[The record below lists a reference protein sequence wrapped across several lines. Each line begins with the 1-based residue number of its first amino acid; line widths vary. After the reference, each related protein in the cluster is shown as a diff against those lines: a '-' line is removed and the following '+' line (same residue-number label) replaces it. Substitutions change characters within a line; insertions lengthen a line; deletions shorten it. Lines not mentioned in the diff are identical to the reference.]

1 VIDAYLRP
9 WSGEAVRHL
18 PEGARDPLEV
28 RWAGVAADNRW
39 NAAGQPT
46 LYLAKDRSVALAE
59 MARHF
64 RDERTPELA
73 RHAHR
78 RQVFRFRLTLQR
90 TLDLRD
96 PAVCGAL
103 SISDAPYRFLHKPAA
118 RATAQ
123 FLRELTPAEALFVP
137 SMAFLDHPET
147 WVLVVFLD
155 KLPADLRSFISA
167 VAPEGLF
174 AIEP

>member
-18 PEGARDPLEV
+18 PEQARDPLDV
-28 RWAGVAADNRW
+28 RWAGIATDNRW
-39 NAAGQPT
+39 NVAGQPT
-46 LYLAKDRSVALAE
+46 LYLAKDRAVALAE

-73 RHAHR
+73 RRAHR
-78 RQVFRFRLTLQR
+78 RQVFRFSLTLQR

-96 PAVCGAL
+96 PAVCAAL
-103 SISDAPYRFLHKPAA
+103 SISDAPQRFLHQPAA

-137 SMAFLDHPET
+137 SMAYLDQPEA
-147 WVLVVFLD
+147 WVLVVFLE
-155 KLPADLRSFISA
+155 KLPADLRSFVSG
-167 VAPEGLF
+167 VTPEGLF

>member
-9 WSGEAVRHL
+9 WSGEGVRHL
-18 PEGARDPLEV
+18 PEQARDPLDV
-28 RWAGVAADNRW
+28 RWAGIATENRW
-39 NAAGQPT
+39 NVAGQPT
-46 LYLAKDRSVALAE
+46 LYLAKDRAVALAE
-59 MARHF
+59 LARHF

-73 RHAHR
+73 RQAHQ
-78 RQVFRFRLTLQR
+78 RQVYRFRLTLHR

-96 PAVCGAL
+96 PAFCAAL
-103 SISDAPYRFLHKPAA
+103 SITDAPQRVLHKPAA

-137 SMAFLDHPET
+137 SMAFLDQPEA
-147 WVLVVFLD
+147 WVLVVFLE
-155 KLPADLRSFISA
+155 KLPADLRSVIA
-167 VAPEGLF
+167 GVTPDRLL

>member
-1 VIDAYLRP
+1 MP
-9 WSGEAVRHL
+9 
-18 PEGARDPLEV
+18 
-28 RWAGVAADNRW
+28 
-39 NAAGQPT
+39 PT
-46 LYLAKDRSVALAE
+46 ASS
-59 MARHF
+59 
-64 RDERTPELA
+64 TNP
-73 RHAHR
+73 
-78 RQVFRFRLTLQR
+78 
-90 TLDLRD
+90 
-96 PAVCGAL
+96 P
-103 SISDAPYRFLHKPAA
+103 A

-137 SMAFLDHPET
+137 SMAFLDQPGT